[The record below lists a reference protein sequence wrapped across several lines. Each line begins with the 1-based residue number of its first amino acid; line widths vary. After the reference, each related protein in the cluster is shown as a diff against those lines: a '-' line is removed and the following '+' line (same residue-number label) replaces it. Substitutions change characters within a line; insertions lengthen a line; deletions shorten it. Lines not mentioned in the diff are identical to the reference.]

1 MGYRPTA
8 PFVLFVFL
16 LASFAAPAVCRAQMG
31 PTAVTVAP
39 VQKRK
44 VALTQPLVAS
54 VEPVTR
60 TTLAAEQGGLV
71 AERLFDEGQVV
82 QAGQVLVKM
91 KTDLLDAELATAEAA
106 RASAEATVSRSQA
119 QLENASNK
127 LARMVRISE
136 TAASGEELR
145 DAATEEKVR
154 KADVAVQKAIHSE
167 KAAEVARLKLMI
179 DKLQVKAPVAGM
191 VSRRHVEVGQWVKQG
206 EAVADLVKLD
216 PLWVKVMVP
225 ESVIARVQPGDEA
238 PISIDALK
246 GRKFTAVVD
255 QVLPEADP
263 LSRTFAVKLLV
274 KNPEGRVRP
283 GFFAR
288 ATLMGRSDAEVVV
301 PKDAVVPRGTDAHVV
316 AARDGKAVVVPVT
329 RGPSE
334 GDTVAVT
341 PLKPGDLTD
350 QDVVVIRGNE
360 QIRGGEPLMILG
372 PPVRPGSPAGPATA
386 PTTTPATA
394 PALTAAAP
402 K

>member
-1 MGYRPTA
+1 MGYRAITPA
-8 PFVLFVFL
+8 ALFVSL
-16 LASFAAPAVCRAQMG
+16 LVLLFAPAACLAQMG

-39 VQKRK
+39 VQKRQ

-54 VEPVTR
+54 VEPVTK

-82 QAGQVLVKM
+82 QAGQVLIKM
-91 KTDLLDAELATAEAA
+91 KTDLLEAELATAEAA
-106 RASAEATVSRSQA
+106 RVSAEATVTRSQA
-119 QLENASNK
+119 QLENAANK

-154 KADVAVQKAIHSE
+154 KADVAVQKATLNE
-167 KAAEVARLKLMI
+167 KAAAVARLKLMI

-191 VSRRHVEVGQWVKQG
+191 VARRHVEVGQWVKQG
-206 EAVADLVKLD
+206 DPVADLVKLD

-238 PISIDALK
+238 PVAIDALK

-263 LSRTFAVKLLV
+263 LSRTFAVKLVV

-288 ATLMGRSDAEVVV
+288 ATLMGRSDAELVV
-301 PKDAVVPRGTDAHVV
+301 PKDAVVPRGTDAHVI
-316 AARDGKAVVVPVT
+316 AARAGKAVVVPVT
-329 RGPSE
+329 RGPGE

-360 QIRGGEPLMILG
+360 QIRGGEPLIILG
-372 PPVRPGSPAGPATA
+372 PPAVPGPTTAPATGPATA
-386 PTTTPATA
+386 PSLAGNGRDGN
-394 PALTAAAP
+394 
-402 K
+402 

>member
-1 MGYRPTA
+1 MRYRPIT
-8 PFVLFVFL
+8 PLSLFVSL
-16 LASFAAPAVCRAQMG
+16 LAVLAAPAVSVAQMG
-31 PTAVTVAP
+31 PTSVAVAP
-39 VQKRK
+39 VQKRQ
-44 VALTQPLVAS
+44 VALTSPLVAS

-82 QAGQVLVKM
+82 QAGQVLIKM
-91 KTDLLDAELATAEAA
+91 KTDLLEAEFNTAEAA
-106 RASAEATVSRSQA
+106 RASAEATVTRSQA
-119 QLENASNK
+119 QLENATNK

-167 KAAEVARLKLMI
+167 KAAEAARLRLMI

-206 EAVADLVKLD
+206 EAVADLVQLD
-216 PLWVKVMVP
+216 PLWVRVHVP
-225 ESVIARVQPGDEA
+225 ESVIARIQPGDEA
-238 PISIDALK
+238 AVSIDALK
-246 GRKFTAVVD
+246 GQKFTAVVD

-263 LSRTFAVKLLV
+263 LSRTFAVKLKV

-288 ATLMGRSDAEVVV
+288 ATLMGKSDAEVVV

-316 AARDGKAVVVPVT
+316 AARGGKAVVVPVT

-334 GDTVAVT
+334 GETVAVT

-360 QIRGGEPLMILG
+360 QIRGGEMLMILG
-372 PPVRPGSPAGPATA
+372 PPVRPGPTTAPGPASKPATA
-386 PTTTPATA
+386 LTVA
-394 PALTAAAP
+394 P
-402 K
+402 